1 MVRWK
6 FTYVS
11 YCVTAS
17 VISVAA
23 VMLMEAAGFCDT
35 SAYFCQPARHYIL
48 ADNNFLTRNKSKIK
62 VILFVFTIVLI
73 HSCFSS
79 TYIFVLLYSDALSF
93 TFVILILI
101 STSSFFEIWVKNHL
115 TGALSLLEFFS
126 VNRPAD
132 LTTHVIV
139 PSVAIAGKVTTPN
152 FPLVS
157 LGSNLHITNLNLFQ
171 LGTPTSAVITSYFLW
186 RQSTVKAF
194 TYRLLNWLPS
204 VRYSVIGGLLLSVQG
219 VTGTADQLTECD
231 RDCWSAYRCDRDCW
245 SAYRVWSGL
254 LISLQSVT
262 GTAGQ
267 LTGCDRDCWS
277 AYSVWPGLLI
287 SLQSVTGTAGQ
298 LTGCDRDCW
307 SAYSVWPGLLIRLQG
322 VTWTA
327 D

>member
-287 SLQSVTGTAGQ
+287 
-298 LTGCDRDCW
+298 
-307 SAYSVWPGLLIRLQG
+307 RLQG